1 MIKVDIP
8 SLFFVK
14 VGEGERRV
22 RETGKE
28 RRVRET
34 GKERR
39 EREGEGGG
47 ERETEGKKSGKERDE
62 KDERGKD
69 SGTVWGVV

>member
-28 RRVRET
+28 T
-34 GKERR
+34 R
-39 EREGEGGG
+39 EREGGGGGG

>member
-28 RRVRET
+28 RR
-34 GKERR
+34 
-39 EREGEGGG
+39 EREGEG

>member
-28 RRVRET
+28 RR
-34 GKERR
+34 

-47 ERETEGKKSGKERDE
+47 GRGRQKERKVGRREMRKTNEGK
-62 KDERGKD
+62 
-69 SGTVWGVV
+69 TVGQCGELFDWAV

>member
-28 RRVRET
+28 RR
-34 GKERR
+34 
-39 EREGEGGG
+39 EREGGEGDRRKEKWEG
-47 ERETEGKKSGKERDE
+47 ER
-62 KDERGKD
+62 
-69 SGTVWGVV
+69 